1 MKEHLQDQE
10 KSTSLCKY
18 ENEKNNAIK
27 TPLGTYSSKKCSDVS
42 IT

>member
-18 ENEKNNAIK
+18 ENEKNNAIQD
-27 TPLGTYSSKKCSDVS
+27 SSRDLLFQKM
-42 IT
+42 